1 MYVYIIYILYIYIY
15 IYIYTYIYRQ
25 SASNTCHKAT
35 RRCLFRHMTESF
47 PRTGDVSTSAQTSNA
62 PSCPANLS
70 PSLESSAH
78 LRVMHNG
85 MKEQFAGGLAAFCI
99 RPTLPERRH
108 VYMWTI
114 CAYLPGGDLQYEY
127 YTCYN
132 CIHTLQPLQF
142 TSVYIYMNIY
152 IYIYIYTYIH
162 ICIMYMYTNTQP
174 HLSTDDSTSN

>member
-1 MYVYIIYILYIYIY
+1 M
-15 IYIYTYIYRQ
+15 YTYIYRQ

-99 RPTLPERRH
+99 RPTLLEKRH

-127 YTCYN
+127 YYM
-132 CIHTLQPLQF
+132 LQLYTYITTITILQ
-142 TSVYIYMNIY
+142 VYIYMNIY
-152 IYIYIYTYIH
+152 IIYIYIYRIG
-162 ICIMYMYTNTQP
+162 IMYMYTNTQP